1 MRCEI
6 FTTKKELIRTKGN
19 FREVIIQTSS
29 ILILILILILMFSG
43 VNILHGALSISSE
56 NVNKIQV
63 SDNFDP
69 RKTNSKKTKN
79 SLNGSQFFNLF
90 KVTL

>member
-6 FTTKKELIRTKGN
+6 FTTKKELIRAKSN

-29 ILILILILILMFSG
+29 ILILILMFSG

>member
-29 ILILILILILMFSG
+29 ILILILILMFSG
-43 VNILHGALSISSE
+43 VNILHGALPISSE

>member
-6 FTTKKELIRTKGN
+6 FTTKKKLIRTKGN

-29 ILILILILILMFSG
+29 ILILILMFSG

>member
-6 FTTKKELIRTKGN
+6 FTTKKELIRAKGN
-19 FREVIIQTSS
+19 FREVINQRSS
-29 ILILILILILMFSG
+29 ILILMFSG

>member
-6 FTTKKELIRTKGN
+6 FTTKKELIRAKGN
-19 FREVIIQTSS
+19 FREVIIQRSS
-29 ILILILILILMFSG
+29 ILILMFSG

-79 SLNGSQFFNLF
+79 SLKGSQFFYLF

>member
-6 FTTKKELIRTKGN
+6 FTTKKELIRAKSN

-29 ILILILILILMFSG
+29 ILILILMFSG

-56 NVNKIQV
+56 KC
-63 SDNFDP
+63 
-69 RKTNSKKTKN
+69 
-79 SLNGSQFFNLF
+79 
-90 KVTL
+90 

>member
-29 ILILILILILMFSG
+29 ILILILILMFSG

>member
-29 ILILILILILMFSG
+29 ILILILMFSG